1 MANLAVYFSL
11 LKPGDKIMGLELASG
26 GHLTKHFKTV
36 SNEYLGATREI
47 QEKMEKMKNEHE
59 NELLKKDMEILKL
72 QHEKENYKNMYEY
85 TLKEKENKD
94 EIYKLQIENYKL
106 QLQLNNK

>member
-1 MANLAVYFSL
+1 
-11 LKPGDKIMGLELASG
+11 
-26 GHLTKHFKTV
+26 
-36 SNEYLGATREI
+36 
-47 QEKMEKMKNEHE
+47 
-59 NELLKKDMEILKL
+59 
-72 QHEKENYKNMYEY
+72 MYEY